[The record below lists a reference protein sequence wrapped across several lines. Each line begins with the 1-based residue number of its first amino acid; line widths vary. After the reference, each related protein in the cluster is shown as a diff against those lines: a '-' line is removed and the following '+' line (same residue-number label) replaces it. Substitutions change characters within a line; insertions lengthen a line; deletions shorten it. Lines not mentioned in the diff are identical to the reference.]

1 MKKKYDPIALPVC
14 LCGQQ
19 TEYVDARKKFGIF
32 WNNAPIRKKWEALDV
47 YVPKLHIPQGHRYGC
62 ICRHCDIVKSSG
74 TKRQA
79 VEAFRREVEINVT
92 G

>member
-1 MKKKYDPIALPVC
+1 MKEKYSPIQLPVC
-14 LCGQQ
+14 LCGRQ
-19 TEYVDARKKFGIF
+19 TEFVDARKKFGI
-32 WNNAPIRKKWEALDV
+32 WNNAPIRKQLEALDV

-62 ICRHCDIVKSSG
+62 ICRHCGIVKPSG

-79 VEAFRREVEINVT
+79 VEAFMREVEINVT